1 MGLCQHNFPITESA
15 NCDLILF
22 KEILQ
27 KSDQTLWILIIKL
40 KKNIEYF
47 AVLICA
53 RFQLFLTVK
62 LIIL

>member
-1 MGLCQHNFPITESA
+1 MGLYQHNFPIIASA
-15 NCDLILF
+15 ICDLILF

-27 KSDQTLWILIIKL
+27 KSDRTLWILIIKL
-40 KKNIEYF
+40 KKNEYF

-53 RFQLFLTVK
+53 RVQLFLTVK